1 MGDGGR
7 SVAGETLCPR
17 SHVARRDDARGWPR
31 HIRVAICGRHDCN
44 LYLLAGRPAQVT
56 LKKKKK
62 VESGA
67 GSSRCRLSIALCDV
81 RRNRDRTGAELE
93 LESQLLS
100 CRLAK
105 CWGGYECDSLWLDGN
120 DIGRRVDTDS
130 CQLKVA

>member
-1 MGDGGR
+1 MR
-7 SVAGETLCPR
+7 
-17 SHVARRDDARGWPR
+17 
-31 HIRVAICGRHDCN
+31 
-44 LYLLAGRPAQVT
+44 Q
-56 LKKKKK
+56 KKKKK

-120 DIGRRVDTDS
+120 DIGRRVDTWS
-130 CQLKVA
+130 NKRQSRTPNRSIVTAYVAKAKAKDR